1 MSISQNDI
9 FELNHHSPKIDDMD
23 DLNITLKEHQLRM
36 IYKCLKIEEDNVTS
50 FGVMS
55 DKPGT
60 GKTYALLGLIYKSQK
75 KNNLIVIPQNL
86 LNQFL
91 NSIHQFSDGLL
102 SYKKLVCYNDILNLY
117 DDNNQ
122 NDLNNYDILIT
133 TSLFYHS
140 LATTLNIC

>member
-1 MSISQNDI
+1 MNMNININMTDETI
-9 FELNHHSPKIDDMD
+9 FELNHYSPKINDVD

-36 IYKCLKIEEDNVTS
+36 IYKCLKIEDDNLTS

-86 LNQFL
+86 LNQWL
-91 NSIHQFSDGLL
+91 NSIHQFYIIFS
-102 SYKKLVCYNDILNLY
+102 N
-117 DDNNQ
+117 
-122 NDLNNYDILIT
+122 
-133 TSLFYHS
+133 FYM
-140 LATTLNIC
+140 